1 MTTSPTTADHEAVAL
16 AALSEYGALMGAG
29 VDQEIFLQDVYSA
42 LLAAENTRAEHRA
55 HLERLATIRAR
66 SAAQPATDGSTPEAK
81 RNDLY
86 LRAVLRRVGLP
97 AAAFFDQHTIASVT
111 TTGEPDAD
119 VDPALLAAAVHDLKH
134 TEQAH
139 T

>member
-1 MTTSPTTADHEAVAL
+1 MTTTPPPHDPETIAL
-16 AALSEYGALMGAG
+16 AALSEYGSLMGAG
-29 VDQEIFLQDVYSA
+29 VDQEIFLQDIYSA
-42 LLAAENTRAEHRA
+42 LRDAETIRTAHQV
-55 HLERLATIRAR
+55 HLERLATIRTR
-66 SAAQPATDGSTPEAK
+66 SAEQPAPCGSTPEAQ

-86 LRAVLRRVGLP
+86 VRAVLRRVALP
-97 AAAFFDQHTIASVT
+97 AETFFGQYTAASVT
-111 TTGEPDAD
+111 TTGEPDTD

>member
-1 MTTSPTTADHEAVAL
+1 MTPSTPPTDPEAAAL
-16 AALSEYGALMGAG
+16 AALSEYGSLMGAG

-55 HLERLATIRAR
+55 HLERLAMIRAR
-66 SAAQPATDGSTPEAK
+66 SAAQPTSADPTPEAK

-86 LRAVLRRVGLP
+86 VRAVLRRAGLP
-97 AAAFFDQHTIASVT
+97 AAAFFDHHTIASVT
-111 TTGEPDAD
+111 TTGEPDAE

>member
-1 MTTSPTTADHEAVAL
+1 MTTSPTTAEHESIAL
-16 AALSEYGALMGAG
+16 AALSEYGSLMGAG

-55 HLERLATIRAR
+55 HLERLATIHAR
-66 SAAQPATDGSTPEAK
+66 SAAPPTSADSTPEAK

-86 LRAVLRRVGLP
+86 VRAVLRRVGLP
-97 AAAFFDQHTIASVT
+97 AAAFLTQHTIASVT
-111 TTGEPDAD
+111 TTGEPDGD
-119 VDPALLAAAVHDLKH
+119 VDPALLAAAVHELKH

-139 T
+139 A